1 MNENDLN
8 NNIENNTVQANN
20 PVINEPTQVQSTQ
33 SVKKKKYWLIPVIDV
48 IVLIVSLIFIF
59 LPIILAVAFDINT
72 NNIFMSII
80 RIIMMFLLGVSAMGL
95 IPSIIV
101 AVVLSSQQNKQK

>member
-20 PVINEPTQVQSTQ
+20 PVINEPTQVQNVQ

-59 LPIILAVAFDINT
+59 LPIILAIAFDINT

-80 RIIMMFLLGVSAMGL
+80 RIIMMFLLPL
-95 IPSIIV
+95 I
-101 AVVLSSQQNKQK
+101 